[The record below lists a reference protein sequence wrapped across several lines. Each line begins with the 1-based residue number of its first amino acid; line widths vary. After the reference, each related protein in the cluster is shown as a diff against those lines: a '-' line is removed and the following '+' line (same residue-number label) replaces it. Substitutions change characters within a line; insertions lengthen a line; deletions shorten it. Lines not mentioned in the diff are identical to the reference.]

1 MSGKI
6 GDNPYRASGVVACA
20 AGGGGAI
27 SWCTTAKTSPLTADA
42 GSGYF
47 INTTCGAITLTLPSS
62 PTAGDLVALKDYAG
76 TWDTNKLTLG
86 RGGSKIN
93 ATCCDAILDTQGQA
107 LTMIYVD
114 GTRGWQ
120 DVNDS
125 TSDVTGGS
133 FVSATGGCVSTC
145 GDYKTHKFLASAT
158 LDVTAITPCA
168 PLNVVSYMVVAG
180 GGGGG
185 SNHGGG
191 GGAGGFREGTN
202 PADPYSPN
210 KSPLSAACSALTV
223 AVQGYPI
230 TVGCGGAKGS
240 HPNGSGSKGSDSI
253 FSSITST
260 GGGLGPGQPASAGPG
275 GSGGGGTYINTSG
288 GTGNDPP
295 TSPAQGTNGGNA
307 QPSSP
312 YAPGGGGGATIAGTT
327 GSGATAG
334 PGGAGATTSITM
346 SAVAYAGGGGGGHQ
360 SYTTSGGGCGGT
372 GGGGQGSQGSGI
384 AGEDG
389 TTATGG
395 GGGGGHANC
404 PGPGTPGGAGG
415 KGIVI
420 IRYKYQ

>member
-20 AGGGGAI
+20 AGGGAV
-27 SWCTTAKTSPLTADA
+27 SWCTTAKTSPLTAEA

-62 PTAGDLVALKDYAG
+62 PTAGDLVAMKDYGG
-76 TWDTNKLTLG
+76 TWDSNALTLG

-93 ATCCDAILDTQGQA
+93 AACCCATLNTQGQSI
-107 LTMIYVD
+107 TMIYVD

-125 TSDVTGGS
+125 TSDVTGS
-133 FVSATGGCVSTC
+133 SNIAATGGCVSTC
-145 GDYKTHKFLASAT
+145 GDYKTHKFLTSAT
-158 LDVTAITPCA
+158 LCVSSITPSA
-168 PLNVVSYMVVAG
+168 PLNVVSYLVVAG

-230 TVGCGGAKGS
+230 TVGCGGTKGS
-240 HPNGSGSKGSDSI
+240 HPNGNGSKGGDSV

-260 GGGLGPGQPASAGPG
+260 GGGLGASQTAPGGGPG
-275 GSGGGGTYINTSG
+275 GSGGGAAYTNPTG
-288 GTGNDPP
+288 GTGNCPSTDPD
-295 TSPAQGTNGGNA
+295 QGTDGGNA
-307 QPSSP
+307 LPGSP

-360 SYTTSGGGCGGT
+360 SYTASGGGCGGT
-372 GGGGQGSQGSGI
+372 GGGGQGSQGPGI
-384 AGEDG
+384 AAEDG
-389 TTATGG
+389 TAATGG
-395 GGGGGHANC
+395 GGGGGFANC
-404 PGPGTPGGAGG
+404 PGPGTPGGTGG
-415 KGIVI
+415 KGIVY